1 MDYADPE
8 VASLRR
14 SSTGIIA
21 AIMMW
26 HHYGDLQVAR
36 LRRSWNGSIAPI
48 INMYGWPKFFRLY
61 IEKIYGEK

>member
-48 INMYGWPKFFRLY
+48 INSKLLD
-61 IEKIYGEK
+61 

>member
-1 MDYADPE
+1 MDYADHE

-26 HHYGDLQVAR
+26 HHYADLQVAR

-48 INMYGWPKFFRLY
+48 INMLR
-61 IEKIYGEK
+61 IEEKSRMTEGQI